1 MGTPDIIPEQS
12 PQVSWISQAEL
23 AAKLAL
29 IKEQQEPKNQS
40 LIDAKQCVPNLQKES
55 VPMESLAKHLAMAK
69 NIVKTTTLNV
79 AVTSWAMPLIK
90 NLIVQKV
97 NTASIIILSRP

>member
-69 NIVKTTTLNV
+69 THIHKVGKPNRYLGG
-79 AVTSWAMPLIK
+79 
-90 NLIVQKV
+90 NLGRMRKFL
-97 NTASIIILSRP
+97 ASERKFLG